1 MASKVAS
8 YRGRSRARQP
18 PEPDGM
24 HEGRRVRLG
33 VRSAGDGELQIID
46 VERPILAVRPGR
58 LHPAVRGLEGYAAAA
73 NGPPREWAAGNRL
86 RQHRLQVGDLVAG
99 GVRPPPPPAGGRGP
113 RPPGRA
119 GGGGA
124 APPPPQ
130 RSASNGASSR
140 CDARTDLPASVHQ
153 VVPRRGTPE

>member
-86 RQHRLQVGDLVAG
+86 RQHRLQVGDLVAARAAPRGRG
-99 GVRPPPPPAGGRGP
+99 GAGGGGRGP
-113 RPPGRA
+113 PA
-119 GGGGA
+119 
-124 APPPPQ
+124 PQ

>member
-99 GVRPPPPPAGGRGP
+99 GVRPPP
-113 RPPGRA
+113 
-119 GGGGA
+119 A
-124 APPPPQ
+124 AAIREQ
-130 RSASNGASSR
+130 WGF
-140 CDARTDLPASVHQ
+140 LPM
-153 VVPRRGTPE
+153 

>member
-99 GVRPPPPPAGGRGP
+99 GPPPAPRPPPRGGGP
-113 RPPGRA
+113 

-124 APPPPQ
+124 PPPRPQ